1 MARTT
6 GSALTALLWIS
17 SVGGQKLNYVQKIKA
32 RLMENSSLAQQLLP
46 LQKELSSFLQIFRA
60 HGYRRDVGCKASFA
74 FLKFHRSIL
83 ASDVGRTLTGGGYTN
98 DTGMTD
104 ESCIAYC
111 EEKGYIY
118 AGTECKD
125 NRAP

>member
-1 MARTT
+1 MDILGRWSMA
-6 GSALTALLWIS
+6 S
-17 SVGGQKLNYVQKIKA
+17 GQKLNYVQKITA
-32 RLMENSSLAQQLLP
+32 RLIENSSLAQKLLS
-46 LQKELSSFLQIFRA
+46 LQRGLSLLLQIFQA
-60 HGYRRDVGCKASFA
+60 HGHRRDVGCKASLA
-74 FLKFHRSIL
+74 FLKFHRSFL

-98 DTGMTD
+98 ATGMTD

-111 EEKGYIY
+111 EKSGYIY